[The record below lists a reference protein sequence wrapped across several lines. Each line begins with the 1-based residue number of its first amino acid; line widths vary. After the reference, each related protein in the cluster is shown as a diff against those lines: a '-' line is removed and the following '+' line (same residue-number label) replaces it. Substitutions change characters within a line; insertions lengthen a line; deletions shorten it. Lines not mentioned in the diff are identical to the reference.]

1 MAQLSAKQAAS
12 VKSVVNASK
21 SSQQV
26 KQPTKNSTPTPVVEN
41 NPKTTVTNTTKSTP
55 AAPTN
60 SAPATSNSAVN
71 PGLTIGA
78 SQSSPSASSSSSPYT
93 PSEALS
99 TYVNAA
105 PRSGMNTSEKTV
117 TQFAGN
123 AYNQFNPLTSTGNK
137 NTDRTAQKGRA
148 NEIKNWN
155 KLLIGAAKTGRVVD
169 GTEYQSLLDAGV
181 PKDYLYAAGS
191 YHYGNNIRAM
201 NKGIMFDSPQL
212 GELGI
217 NSTWGYTPRGSD
229 PAKETWNL
237 DADKSYGHTT
247 IYNRTAAQQPTDGAG
262 NPIDVPA
269 IAQTN
274 TDQYGSI
281 LDGLQSQ
288 INGMNGAFN
297 DLLARAPAKP
307 EYQSSSGA
315 GLSGNAT
322 GFRSAKSSWKKAG
335 KTSKGTNNLK
345 IQSTRNMSGVGLN
358 IAG

>member
-41 NPKTTVTNTTKSTP
+41 KPKTTVTNTTKSTP
-55 AAPTN
+55 TAPTN

-78 SQSSPSASSSSSPYT
+78 SQSSPSASSSPYT

-105 PRSGMNTSEKTV
+105 PRSGMNTSEKTI

-262 NPIDVPA
+262 NAIDVPA

-297 DLLARAPAKP
+297 DLLASAPTKP

>member
-12 VKSVVNASK
+12 FKSVVNASK
-21 SSQQV
+21 PSQQV
-26 KQPTKNSTPTPVVEN
+26 KQPTKNSTPTPVVEDK
-41 NPKTTVTNTTKSTP
+41 PKTTVTNTTKSTP

-78 SQSSPSASSSSSPYT
+78 NQSSPSSSPYT
-93 PSEALS
+93 PSDALS
-99 TYVNAA
+99 AYVNAA

-137 NTDRTAQKGRA
+137 NSDRTAQKGRA

-237 DADKSYGHTT
+237 DPDKSYGHTT
-247 IYNRTAAQQPTDGAG
+247 IYNRTAAKPATDSAG
-262 NPIDVPA
+262 NVIDTNALTTTNASTIDPIL
-269 IAQTN
+269 Q
-274 TDQYGSI
+274 GL
-281 LDGLQSQ
+281 LDKVS
-288 INGMNGAFN
+288 GMESSFQ
-297 DLLARAPAKP
+297 DLLTQEPAKP

-335 KTSKGTNNLK
+335 KTTKGTNNLK